1 MQYSILHNEA
11 FPWNYNSYIVS
22 QGDKRALDKHQFTH
36 VFFRNSHEDIFTSSH
51 YPALSDLIEK
61 INPSHLMRVKANLG
75 IKTSEHVE
83 GGFHRDTNLNHNI
96 AIFYLNT
103 NNGYTKFEDGTVV
116 DSIANRLVV
125 FDSNL
130 LHSGFSQ
137 TDKNTRCVINF
148 NYKGGLSYE

>member
-1 MQYSILHNEA
+1 MQYSVLNNES
-11 FPWNYNSYIVS
+11 FPWNYNPYIVS
-22 QGDKRALDKHQFTH
+22 QRDKRDLDKHQFTH
-36 VFFRNSHEDIFTSSH
+36 VFFRNSHGEVFKSSN
-51 YPALSDLIEK
+51 YQDLSDLIDK
-61 INPSHLMRVKANLG
+61 ISPLEIMRIKANLG

-83 GGFHRDTNLNHNI
+83 GGFHTDTGLEHNT

-116 DSIANRLVV
+116 DSVANRLVV
-125 FDSNL
+125 FDSRL

-137 TDKNTRCVINF
+137 TDKNARCVINL